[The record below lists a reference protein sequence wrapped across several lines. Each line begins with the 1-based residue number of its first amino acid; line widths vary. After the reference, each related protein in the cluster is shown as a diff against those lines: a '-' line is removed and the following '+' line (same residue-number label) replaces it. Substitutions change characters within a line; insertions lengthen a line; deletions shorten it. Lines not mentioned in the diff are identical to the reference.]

1 MVINFIGLNNLPEF
15 TPCHSTSLID
25 CIYANVLSMSSR
37 NRSDYLEADTSD
49 EEQSNHSVDDFEDSR
64 TTNLVSRSSKRQ
76 KVDHSLDGDDGDVTH
91 DEEADNIGSIS
102 AAERVDSRIIAN
114 DSPNI
119 EKKSSSSAN
128 AQLKPLSAS
137 QLEASQ
143 RKIRKTGVIYISR
156 VPPFMR
162 PSTLK
167 HLLMPY
173 GTINRLFLTPEP
185 AASYARRLKGGGN
198 KKRSFTDGWVEFAS
212 KKQAKICAET
222 LNGEIIGGKKGGW
235 YHDDLWNIKYLRG
248 FKWAD
253 LMEQVQGEERM
264 REGRMRAELQ
274 KEMRERKLFLA
285 NAERSKIENGM
296 EAKRRQKEVRS
307 LGSGQEERAVI
318 GVAQEPADEENGK
331 RKRHERTFRQNEV
344 MMKDI
349 DIKSNLDQPEHV
361 RRVLN
366 KIF

>member
-1 MVINFIGLNNLPEF
+1 
-15 TPCHSTSLID
+15 
-25 CIYANVLSMSSR
+25 MSSR
-37 NRSDYLEADTSD
+37 NHSDYLEVDTSD
-49 EEQSNHSVDDFEDSR
+49 EEQFNNFVGDIEDSR
-64 TTNLVSRSSKRQ
+64 TTNLVPRGSKRP
-76 KVDHSLDGDDGDVTH
+76 KVDHSVDEDDGDVTN
-91 DEEADNIGSIS
+91 DEEVDNAESIS
-102 AAERVDSRIIAN
+102 AAGLRNSTIIVN
-114 DSPNI
+114 DTPNI
-119 EKKSSSSAN
+119 KKKSSSSAN
-128 AQLKPLSAS
+128 TQLKPLSTS

-143 RKIRKTGVIYISR
+143 RKARKTGVIYLSR

-167 HLLMPY
+167 HLLSPY

-198 KKRSFTDGWVEFAS
+198 KKRSFTDGWIEFAS
-212 KKQAKICAET
+212 KKRAKICAET

-274 KEMRERKLFLA
+274 KEMRERKVFLA
-285 NAERSKIENGM
+285 DVERSKRENGM
-296 EAKRRQKEVRS
+296 EAKRKKKEVRS
-307 LGSGQEERAVI
+307 LGSKEEEKAVTR
-318 GVAQEPADEENGK
+318 VARPTADQKSGK
-331 RKRHERTFRQNEV
+331 RTKHELMFRQNEV
-344 MMKDI
+344 VMKDVNT
-349 DIKSNLDQPEHV
+349 KSNVEQPEHV

>member
-1 MVINFIGLNNLPEF
+1 M
-15 TPCHSTSLID
+15 ST
-25 CIYANVLSMSSR
+25 R
-37 NRSDYLEADTSD
+37 NRSDYLELDTSD
-49 EEQSNHSVDDFEDSR
+49 EEQSNNSVDDIEDSR
-64 TTNLVSRSSKRQ
+64 TTNLGSRSSKRQ
-76 KVDHSLDGDDGDVTH
+76 KVDHSVDEDEGDFTN
-91 DEEADNIGSIS
+91 DEEVDNTESTS
-102 AAERVDSRIIAN
+102 VAEFVNSTIIAN
-114 DSPNI
+114 GTPNI

-128 AQLKPLSAS
+128 ARLKPLSTS

-143 RKIRKTGVIYISR
+143 RKVRKTGVIYLSR

-167 HLLMPY
+167 HLLSPY

-212 KKQAKICAET
+212 KKHAKICAET

-235 YHDDLWNIKYLRG
+235 YHDDLWNIKYLKG

-274 KEMRERKLFLA
+274 KEMRERKIFLA
-285 NAERSKIENGM
+285 NVERSKRENGM
-296 EAKRRQKEVRS
+296 ETKRKKKEVRS
-307 LGSGQEERAVI
+307 MGSEEEGKVVT
-318 GVAQEPADEENGK
+318 GVAHALADEKIEK
-331 RKRHERTFRQNEV
+331 RKKHERTFRQNEV
-344 MMKDI
+344 MMKDT
-349 DIKSNLDQPEHV
+349 DTKNKVEQPEHV